1 VLEKLGT
8 FGTVVGVGAAGLAA
22 FAVAGWEAA
31 KSLGQYGVMIKDA
44 ELRTGLT
51 AKEVGQF
58 GFAARAVGQD
68 VSIFERM
75 MRGLTGAVE
84 ATGTEGEK
92 ARQWLT
98 RFGVDLQGVRTGTVS
113 TSEVMLQVARGLD
126 SLPPGFDRSRVAMD
140 LFKRVGIEAI
150 PVMEGLNDRVNRAKQ
165 LGFGPSEDDVKKYE
179 RLNQQAVEFEVKWE
193 SAIRSVKGMLVDL
206 AGAFGWVLDKISTPP
221 SIPLGQ
227 SESRSEHRAH
237 ADRIKA
243 LQAQGPAALQ
253 AQINSLQQQ
262 TNQYSPGVGNFIK
275 GTLAQMV
282 GQIYIPSGPDAQK
295 YGQAAVELKYAKE
308 ALEGLN
314 KNQPHA
320 PLPDDSGG
328 SSRGDNGLSSAMRS
342 ARKELAGVGDDRF
355 AVLAA
360 ERQEAIND
368 ALDKYKEKAGP
379 LVELLK
385 QVYDAKWVK
394 EFNSESEKLNKELA
408 QQEEHWTQLTLK
420 AHKAQDSVFKDEIDQ
435 GIKKL
440 EEEGKAVGRLAAEY
454 NKLRSSGE
462 SQAFQHQK
470 RMIQINGQPGD
481 ELGTLAQ
488 QQLLDYGQIAQ
499 RRQDALSNLS
509 KDPAQAVFER
519 ANAEKTAANEVGQL
533 RYAWEEKVTE
543 LRNKEAENEAA
554 TQKRQLDQLAHA
566 TSGLWNTL
574 LTKPGQFGKQLGS
587 TIYEAVIKPVAEGMS
602 AVTATVLKP
611 IIYGQD
617 GQGGLSAVFK
627 GAFGGKQD
635 PMKMATDMNTAV
647 TAQNSAALATLT
659 AVLAGAMGM
668 AAPAIAAPA
677 GIGGISLPS
686 ISAPAVS
693 GSTASTVAFGG
704 GASSG
709 SSFTDLTRGLNPV
722 SMVFGGGTGT
732 SAEIP
737 TLNHAASGGGF
748 NPLSMVLGGRG
759 GASQSGSPGTG
770 IAGMLK
776 SFKGIN
782 WGGFTRAPGSNVVG
796 WGADGTPHDDM
807 GNPVKDNGDGR
818 ITGVNGAA
826 GAAMGA
832 GGMMLAQQGLLG
844 SSRGTWGGVG
854 MGTAGGAMIGYQQ
867 GGALGAAIGG
877 AAGFMIGIGEKIAG
891 VETPENEA
899 KRLVKSLYF
908 VNIDT
913 AMAKQIVDLAK
924 QKYAGHVSIAVRD
937 PEVRKMLELYAQGTG
952 QKMPLSATTPVGGS
966 LAEQNGRLYQQAS
979 FVNGV
984 ATTFQSALPVM
995 GNLGANNNYPT
1006 PGGPNTGPGMGPI
1019 SLSLSVGGS
1028 DAASFLTGQVVTP
1041 TYVADAS
1048 MAAQNASYG
1057 RVQASAN
1064 TQVPGLITGT

>member
-1 VLEKLGT
+1 
-8 FGTVVGVGAAGLAA
+8 
-22 FAVAGWEAA
+22 
-31 KSLGQYGVMIKDA
+31 
-44 ELRTGLT
+44 
-51 AKEVGQF
+51 
-58 GFAARAVGQD
+58 
-68 VSIFERM
+68 
-75 MRGLTGAVE
+75 
-84 ATGTEGEK
+84 
-92 ARQWLT
+92 
-98 RFGVDLQGVRTGTVS
+98 
-113 TSEVMLQVARGLD
+113 
-126 SLPPGFDRSRVAMD
+126 
-140 LFKRVGIEAI
+140 
-150 PVMEGLNDRVNRAKQ
+150 
-165 LGFGPSEDDVKKYE
+165 
-179 RLNQQAVEFEVKWE
+179 
-193 SAIRSVKGMLVDL
+193 
-206 AGAFGWVLDKISTPP
+206 
-221 SIPLGQ
+221 
-227 SESRSEHRAH
+227 
-237 ADRIKA
+237 
-243 LQAQGPAALQ
+243 
-253 AQINSLQQQ
+253 
-262 TNQYSPGVGNFIK
+262 
-275 GTLAQMV
+275 
-282 GQIYIPSGPDAQK
+282 
-295 YGQAAVELKYAKE
+295 
-308 ALEGLN
+308 
-314 KNQPHA
+314 
-320 PLPDDSGG
+320 
-328 SSRGDNGLSSAMRS
+328 
-342 ARKELAGVGDDRF
+342 
-355 AVLAA
+355 
-360 ERQEAIND
+360 
-368 ALDKYKEKAGP
+368 
-379 LVELLK
+379 
-385 QVYDAKWVK
+385 
-394 EFNSESEKLNKELA
+394 
-408 QQEEHWTQLTLK
+408 
-420 AHKAQDSVFKDEIDQ
+420 
-435 GIKKL
+435 
-440 EEEGKAVGRLAAEY
+440 
-454 NKLRSSGE
+454 
-462 SQAFQHQK
+462 
-470 RMIQINGQPGD
+470 
-481 ELGTLAQ
+481 
-488 QQLLDYGQIAQ
+488 
-499 RRQDALSNLS
+499 
-509 KDPAQAVFER
+509 
-519 ANAEKTAANEVGQL
+519 
-533 RYAWEEKVTE
+533 
-543 LRNKEAENEAA
+543 
-554 TQKRQLDQLAHA
+554 
-566 TSGLWNTL
+566 
-574 LTKPGQFGKQLGS
+574 
-587 TIYEAVIKPVAEGMS
+587 
-602 AVTATVLKP
+602 
-611 IIYGQD
+611 
-617 GQGGLSAVFK
+617 LSAVFK

-635 PMKMATDMNTAV
+635 PMKISTDMNTAV

-659 AVLAGAMGM
+659 AVLAGTMGM
-668 AAPAIAAPA
+668 AAPAIAMPA

-693 GSTASTVAFGG
+693 GSTASTVSFGG

-709 SSFTDLTRGLNPV
+709 SIFTDLTRGLNPM
-722 SMVFGGGTGT
+722 SMVFGSGTGT
-732 SAEIP
+732 SAEVP
-737 TLNHAASGGGF
+737 TLNHAAGGGGF
-748 NPLSMVLGGRG
+748 NPLSMVFGGRG
-759 GASQSGSPGTG
+759 GTSAQGGSPGAG

-937 PEVRKMLELYAQGTG
+937 PDVRKMLELYAQGTG

-966 LAEQNGRLYQQAS
+966 LEEQNGRLFQQAS